1 MGILLGQGWTAATSK
16 TMNTPD
22 PQAISVSDLTQQ
34 IKNVLEGSFP
44 ILWISGEISNFVHHG
59 SGHMYFTLKD
69 DKAEI
74 RGVMFKGFNQF
85 LHFKPENGMQVLL
98 EGDLTLYE
106 ARGQYQIV
114 AKKMEPAGIGT
125 LYLAFEALKKQ
136 LAVEGLFDPEV
147 KQKLPVNPSCIGVIT
162 SQTGAA
168 VRDVFQ
174 VLDRRA
180 PHVDLILRPS
190 RVQGDKAAIDLV
202 EAINDMVTFDAVD
215 VIIIGRGGGSL
226 EDLWPFNEEPVARA
240 IFSCPIPIISAVG
253 HETDS
258 SISDLV
264 ADMRAPTPSA
274 AAELVSP
281 AVSDIVEYINGSE
294 QNLTLIMQRDLQ
306 KRWQGLDS
314 TKDRFVLQQPSQLL
328 KQHRIRSKEMIHLM
342 VQAYRLGIQ
351 GFSGKF
357 SSANEKLLTLN
368 PMNIL
373 SRGYSIAYREPD
385 GKIIRDPK
393 DLKEGDPFELHTFK
407 GALRAK
413 RANKKK

>member
-1 MGILLGQGWTAATSK
+1 
-16 TMNTPD
+16 MNTPD

-74 RGVMFKGFNQF
+74 RVVMFKGFNQF
-85 LHFKPENGMQVLL
+85 LHFKPENGMQVLW

-136 LAVEGLFDPEV
+136 LAAEGLFDPEV

-281 AVSDIVEYINGSE
+281 AARDLVEYINGSE

-306 KRWQGLDS
+306 KCWQGLDS
-314 TKDRFVLQQPSQLL
+314 TKERFVLQQPSQLL
-328 KQHRIRSKEMIHLM
+328 KQHRTRSKEMIHLM

-357 SSANEKLLTLN
+357 YSANEKLLTLN

>member
-1 MGILLGQGWTAATSK
+1 
-16 TMNTPD
+16 MNTPD

-74 RGVMFKGFNQF
+74 RVVMFKGFNQF

-136 LAVEGLFDPEV
+136 LAAEGLFDPEV

-180 PHVDLILRPS
+180 PHVDVILRPS

-281 AVSDIVEYINGSE
+281 AASDLIEYINGFE
-294 QNLTLIMQRDLQ
+294 QNLTSIMQRDLQ

-314 TKDRFVLQQPSQLL
+314 TKDRFVLQQPSLLL
-328 KQHRIRSKEMIHLM
+328 KQHRTRSKEMIHLM

-357 SSANEKLLTLN
+357 YSANEKLLTLN

>member
-1 MGILLGQGWTAATSK
+1 MS
-16 TMNTPD
+16 TPE

-34 IKNVLEGSFP
+34 IRNVLEGSFP
-44 ILWISGEISNFVHHG
+44 ILWVSGEISNFVHHG

-69 DKAEI
+69 EKAEI

-98 EGDLTLYE
+98 QGDLTVYE

-136 LAVEGLFDPEV
+136 LSAEGLFNLEV
-147 KQKLPVNPSCIGVIT
+147 KQKLPVNPKCIGVIT

-168 VRDVFQ
+168 VRDIFK

-180 PHVDLILRPS
+180 PHVDVILRPS
-190 RVQGDKAAIDLV
+190 RVQGNKAALDLV
-202 EAINDMVTFDAVD
+202 EAINDMAAFDAVD

-240 IFSCPIPIISAVG
+240 IFACPIPIISAVG

-264 ADMRAPTPSA
+264 ADMCAPTPSA
-274 AAELVSP
+274 AAEVVSP
-281 AVSDIVEYINGSE
+281 AASDLIEYIHSYE
-294 QNLTLIMQRDLQ
+294 KNLASVMQRNLQ

-314 TKDRFVLQQPSQLL
+314 MKDRFVLREPGQLL
-328 KQHRIRSKEMIHLM
+328 KQYRTRTRELIHLM

-357 SSANEKLLTLN
+357 SGANEKLLALN
-368 PMNIL
+368 PINIL

-385 GKIIRDPK
+385 QKIIRDPH
-393 DLKEGDPFELHTFK
+393 DLKEGDPFELQTFK
-407 GALRAK
+407 GTFRAK
-413 RANKKK
+413 KENKKK

>member
-1 MGILLGQGWTAATSK
+1 
-16 TMNTPD
+16 
-22 PQAISVSDLTQQ
+22 
-34 IKNVLEGSFP
+34 
-44 ILWISGEISNFVHHG
+44 
-59 SGHMYFTLKD
+59 
-69 DKAEI
+69 
-74 RGVMFKGFNQF
+74 
-85 LHFKPENGMQVLL
+85 MQVLL
-98 EGDLTLYE
+98 QGDLTVYE

-136 LAVEGLFDPEV
+136 LAAEGLFDQEI
-147 KQKLPVNPSCIGVIT
+147 KQKLPVYPRCIGVIT

-168 VRDVFQ
+168 VRDIFQ

-180 PHVDLILRPS
+180 PHVDVILKPS
-190 RVQGDKAAIDLV
+190 RVQGDKAAFDLT
-202 EAINDMVTFDAVD
+202 EAINDMAAFNAVD

-226 EDLWPFNEEPVARA
+226 EDLWPFNEESVARA
-240 IFSCPIPIISAVG
+240 IFACPIPIISAVG
-253 HETDS
+253 HETDL

-274 AAELVSP
+274 AAEVVSP
-281 AVSDIVEYINGSE
+281 AASDLIEYIHGYE
-294 QNLTLIMQRDLQ
+294 RNLASAMQRDLQ

-314 TKDRFVLQQPSQLL
+314 AKDRFVLQQPGQLL
-328 KQHRIRSKEMIHLM
+328 KQHRTHSRELVHLM

-357 SSANEKLLTLN
+357 AGANEKLLALN

-373 SRGYSIAYREPD
+373 SRGYSIAYRETD
-385 GKIIRDPK
+385 QKIIRDPQ
-393 DLKEGDPFELHTFK
+393 DLKEGDPFELQTFK
-407 GALRAK
+407 GTFRAK

>member
-1 MGILLGQGWTAATSK
+1 
-16 TMNTPD
+16 MNTPD

-136 LAVEGLFDPEV
+136 LAAEGLFAPEV

-174 VLDRRA
+174 ILERRA
-180 PHVDLILRPS
+180 SHVDIILRPS

-202 EAINDMVTFDAVD
+202 EAINDMVTFDALD

-264 ADMRAPTPSA
+264 ADMHAPTPSA

-281 AVSDIVEYINGSE
+281 AVSDLVEYINRSE
-294 QNLTLIMQRDLQ
+294 QNLTSIMQRDLQ

-357 SSANEKLLTLN
+357 STANEKLLTLN

>member
-1 MGILLGQGWTAATSK
+1 MS
-16 TMNTPD
+16 TPE

-34 IKNVLEGSFP
+34 IRNVLEGSFP
-44 ILWISGEISNFVHHG
+44 ILWVSGEISNFVHHG

-69 DKAEI
+69 EKAEI

-98 EGDLTLYE
+98 QGDLTVYE

-114 AKKMEPAGIGT
+114 VKKMEPAGIGT
-125 LYLAFEALKKQ
+125 LYLALEALKKQ
-136 LAVEGLFDPEV
+136 LAAQGLFDQEV
-147 KQKLPVNPSCIGVIT
+147 KQKLPVYPKCIGVIT

-168 VRDVFQ
+168 VRDIFK

-180 PHVDLILRPS
+180 PHVDVIFKPS
-190 RVQGDKAAIDLV
+190 RVQGNKAALDLV
-202 EAINDMVTFDAVD
+202 EAINDMAAFDAVD

-281 AVSDIVEYINGSE
+281 AVSDLVEYINGSE
-294 QNLTLIMQRDLQ
+294 QNLTSIMQRDLQ

-368 PMNIL
+368 PTNIL

-393 DLKEGDPFELHTFK
+393 DLKEGDHFELHTFK

-413 RANKKK
+413 RAKKKK

>member
-1 MGILLGQGWTAATSK
+1 MS
-16 TMNTPD
+16 TPE
-22 PQAISVSDLTQQ
+22 PQAISVSDLTKQ

-69 DKAEI
+69 EKAEI

-98 EGDLTLYE
+98 QGDLTLYE

-136 LAVEGLFDPEV
+136 LAAEGLFDQEI
-147 KQKLPVNPSCIGVIT
+147 KQKLPVYPRCIGVIT

-168 VRDVFQ
+168 VRDIFQ

-180 PHVDLILRPS
+180 PHVDVIIKPS
-190 RVQGDKAAIDLV
+190 RVQGDKAAFDLT
-202 EAINDMVTFDAVD
+202 EAINDMAVFNAVD

-226 EDLWPFNEEPVARA
+226 EDLWPFNEESVARA
-240 IFSCPIPIISAVG
+240 IFACPIPIISAVG
-253 HETDS
+253 HETDL

-274 AAELVSP
+274 AAEVVSP
-281 AVSDIVEYINGSE
+281 AASDLIEYIHGYE
-294 QNLTLIMQRDLQ
+294 RNLVSAMQRDLQ

-314 TKDRFVLQQPSQLL
+314 AKDRFVLQQPGQLL
-328 KQHRIRSKEMIHLM
+328 KQHRTHSRELVHLM

-351 GFSGKF
+351 GVSGKF
-357 SSANEKLLTLN
+357 AGANEKLLALN

-373 SRGYSIAYREPD
+373 SRGYSIAYRETD
-385 GKIIRDPK
+385 QKIIRDPQ
-393 DLKEGDPFELHTFK
+393 DLKEGDPFELKTFK
-407 GALRAK
+407 GTFRAK

>member
-1 MGILLGQGWTAATSK
+1 
-16 TMNTPD
+16 MNTPD

-136 LAVEGLFDPEV
+136 LAAEGLFAPEV

-226 EDLWPFNEEPVARA
+226 EDFWPLNEEPVARA

-281 AVSDIVEYINGSE
+281 AARDLVEYINGSE

-306 KRWQGLDS
+306 KRWHGLDN

-328 KQHRIRSKEMIHLM
+328 KQHRTRSKEMIHLM

-357 SSANEKLLTLN
+357 YSANEKLLTLN

>member
-1 MGILLGQGWTAATSK
+1 
-16 TMNTPD
+16 MNTRD

-136 LAVEGLFDPEV
+136 LAAEGLFDPEV
-147 KQKLPVNPSCIGVIT
+147 KQKLPVTPSCIGVIT

-174 VLDRRA
+174 
-180 PHVDLILRPS
+180 IL
-190 RVQGDKAAIDLV
+190 
-202 EAINDMVTFDAVD
+202 
-215 VIIIGRGGGSL
+215 
-226 EDLWPFNEEPVARA
+226 
-240 IFSCPIPIISAVG
+240 
-253 HETDS
+253 
-258 SISDLV
+258 
-264 ADMRAPTPSA
+264 
-274 AAELVSP
+274 
-281 AVSDIVEYINGSE
+281 
-294 QNLTLIMQRDLQ
+294 
-306 KRWQGLDS
+306 
-314 TKDRFVLQQPSQLL
+314 
-328 KQHRIRSKEMIHLM
+328 
-342 VQAYRLGIQ
+342 
-351 GFSGKF
+351 
-357 SSANEKLLTLN
+357 
-368 PMNIL
+368 
-373 SRGYSIAYREPD
+373 
-385 GKIIRDPK
+385 
-393 DLKEGDPFELHTFK
+393 
-407 GALRAK
+407 
-413 RANKKK
+413 

>member
-1 MGILLGQGWTAATSK
+1 
-16 TMNTPD
+16 MNTSEQ
-22 PQAISVSDLTQQ
+22 QAISVSDLTQR
-34 IKNVLEGSFP
+34 IRNVLEGSFP
-44 ILWISGEISNFVHHG
+44 VLWVSGEISNFVHHG

-69 DKAEI
+69 EKAEI

-98 EGDLTLYE
+98 QGDLTVYE

-136 LAVEGLFDPEV
+136 LSAEGQFNLEV
-147 KQKLPVNPSCIGVIT
+147 KQKLPVNPKCIGVIT

-168 VRDVFQ
+168 VRDIFK

-180 PHVDLILRPS
+180 PHVDVILRPS
-190 RVQGDKAAIDLV
+190 RVQGNKAALDLV
-202 EAINDMVTFDAVD
+202 EAINDMAAFDAVD

-226 EDLWPFNEEPVARA
+226 EDLWPFNEEQVARA
-240 IFSCPIPIISAVG
+240 IFACSIPIISAVG

-274 AAELVSP
+274 AAEVVSP
-281 AVSDIVEYINGSE
+281 AASDLIEYIHGFE
-294 QNLTLIMQRDLQ
+294 QNLASVMQHDLQ
-306 KRWQGLDS
+306 KRWQDVDS
-314 TKDRFVLQQPSQLL
+314 LKDRFVLREPGQLL
-328 KQHRIRSKEMIHLM
+328 KQYRTRTRELIHLM

-357 SSANEKLLTLN
+357 SGANEKLLALN

-385 GKIIRDPK
+385 QKIIRDPQ
-393 DLKEGDPFELHTFK
+393 DLKEGDPFELKTFK
-407 GALRAK
+407 GAFRAK
-413 RANKKK
+413 KANKKK

>member
-1 MGILLGQGWTAATSK
+1 MS
-16 TMNTPD
+16 TPE
-22 PQAISVSDLTQQ
+22 PQAISVSDLTKQ

-69 DKAEI
+69 EKAEI

-98 EGDLTLYE
+98 QGDLTLYE

-136 LAVEGLFDPEV
+136 LAAEGLFDQEI
-147 KQKLPVNPSCIGVIT
+147 KQKLPVYPRCIGVIT

-168 VRDVFQ
+168 VRDIFQ

-180 PHVDLILRPS
+180 PHVDVILKPS
-190 RVQGDKAAIDLV
+190 RVQGDKAAFDLT
-202 EAINDMVTFDAVD
+202 EAINDMAAFNAVD

-226 EDLWPFNEEPVARA
+226 EDLWPFNEESVARA
-240 IFSCPIPIISAVG
+240 IFACPIPIISAVG
-253 HETDS
+253 HETDL

-274 AAELVSP
+274 AAEVVSP
-281 AVSDIVEYINGSE
+281 AASDLIEYIHGYE
-294 QNLTLIMQRDLQ
+294 RNLVSAMQRDLQ

-314 TKDRFVLQQPSQLL
+314 AKDRFVLQQPGQLL
-328 KQHRIRSKEMIHLM
+328 KQHRTHSRELVHLM

-357 SSANEKLLTLN
+357 AGANEKLLALN

-373 SRGYSIAYREPD
+373 SRGYSIAYRETD
-385 GKIIRDPK
+385 QKIICDPQ
-393 DLKEGDPFELHTFK
+393 DLKEGDPFELQTFK
-407 GALRAK
+407 GTFRAK

>member
-1 MGILLGQGWTAATSK
+1 MS
-16 TMNTPD
+16 TPE

-34 IKNVLEGSFP
+34 IKNVLEGNFP
-44 ILWISGEISNFVHHG
+44 ILWITGEISNFVHHG

-69 DKAEI
+69 EKAEI
-74 RGVMFKGFNQF
+74 RGVMFQGFNQF

-98 EGDLTLYE
+98 QGDLTVYE

-136 LAVEGLFDPEV
+136 LAAEGLFDQEI
-147 KQKLPVNPSCIGVIT
+147 KQKLPVYPRCIGVIT

-168 VRDVFQ
+168 VRDIFQ

-180 PHVDLILRPS
+180 PHVDVILKPS
-190 RVQGDKAAIDLV
+190 RVQGDKAAFDLT
-202 EAINDMVTFDAVD
+202 EAINDMAAFNAVD

-226 EDLWPFNEEPVARA
+226 EDLWPFNEESVARA
-240 IFSCPIPIISAVG
+240 IFACPIPIISAVG
-253 HETDS
+253 HEADL

-274 AAELVSP
+274 AAEVVSP
-281 AVSDIVEYINGSE
+281 AASDLIEYLHGYE
-294 QNLTLIMQRDLQ
+294 RNLASAMQRDLQ

-314 TKDRFVLQQPSQLL
+314 AKDRFVLQQPGQLL
-328 KQHRIRSKEMIHLM
+328 KQHRTHSRELVHLM

-357 SSANEKLLTLN
+357 AGANEKLLALN

-373 SRGYSIAYREPD
+373 SRGYSIAYRETD
-385 GKIIRDPK
+385 QKIIRDPQ
-393 DLKEGDPFELHTFK
+393 DLKEGDPFELQTFK
-407 GALRAK
+407 GTFRAK

>member
-1 MGILLGQGWTAATSK
+1 MS
-16 TMNTPD
+16 TPE

-34 IKNVLEGSFP
+34 IRNVLEGSFP
-44 ILWISGEISNFVHHG
+44 ILWVSGEISNFVHHG

-69 DKAEI
+69 EKAEI

-98 EGDLTLYE
+98 QGDLTVYE

-136 LAVEGLFDPEV
+136 LAAEGLFAPEV

-215 VIIIGRGGGSL
+215 GQGNALATSQRIYDYDQTIAARLDDISSVQDHVANQRAKVGARSNSL
-226 EDLWPFNEEPVARA
+226 ERQRDLLTERK
-240 IFSCPIPIISAVG
+240 SAV
-253 HETDS
+253 EKDMS
-258 SISDLV
+258 EIADADL
-264 ADMRAPTPSA
+264 
-274 AAELVSP
+274 AELVTYLQSQITGLE
-281 AVSDIVEYINGSE
+281 ASQQAFVKISRLSLFDYI
-294 QNLTLIMQRDLQ
+294 R
-306 KRWQGLDS
+306 
-314 TKDRFVLQQPSQLL
+314 
-328 KQHRIRSKEMIHLM
+328 
-342 VQAYRLGIQ
+342 
-351 GFSGKF
+351 
-357 SSANEKLLTLN
+357 
-368 PMNIL
+368 
-373 SRGYSIAYREPD
+373 
-385 GKIIRDPK
+385 
-393 DLKEGDPFELHTFK
+393 
-407 GALRAK
+407 
-413 RANKKK
+413 

>member
-1 MGILLGQGWTAATSK
+1 
-16 TMNTPD
+16 MNTPD

-74 RGVMFKGFNQF
+74 RVVMFKGFNQF

-136 LAVEGLFDPEV
+136 LAAEGLFDPEV

-281 AVSDIVEYINGSE
+281 AARDLVEYINGSE

-328 KQHRIRSKEMIHLM
+328 KQHRTRSKEMIHLM

-357 SSANEKLLTLN
+357 YSANEKLLTLN

>member
-1 MGILLGQGWTAATSK
+1 
-16 TMNTPD
+16 MNTPD

-136 LAVEGLFDPEV
+136 LAAEGLFDPEV

-264 ADMRAPTPSA
+264 ADMRAPAPSA

-281 AVSDIVEYINGSE
+281 AVSDLVEYINGSE
-294 QNLTLIMQRDLQ
+294 QNLTSIMQRDLQ

-328 KQHRIRSKEMIHLM
+328 KQHRTRSKEMIHLM

-368 PMNIL
+368 PTNIL

>member
-1 MGILLGQGWTAATSK
+1 
-16 TMNTPD
+16 MNTSE

-44 ILWISGEISNFVHHG
+44 ILWVSGEISNFVHHG

-69 DKAEI
+69 EKAEI

-98 EGDLTLYE
+98 QGDLTLYE

-114 AKKMEPAGIGT
+114 AKKIEPAGIGT

-136 LAVEGLFDPEV
+136 LAVEGLFDLEV

-180 PHVDLILRPS
+180 PHVDVILRPS

-281 AVSDIVEYINGSE
+281 AASDLVEYINGSE
-294 QNLTLIMQRDLQ
+294 RNLTSIMQRDLQ

-328 KQHRIRSKEMIHLM
+328 KQHRTRSQEIIHLM

-357 SSANEKLLTLN
+357 SSANEKLLALN